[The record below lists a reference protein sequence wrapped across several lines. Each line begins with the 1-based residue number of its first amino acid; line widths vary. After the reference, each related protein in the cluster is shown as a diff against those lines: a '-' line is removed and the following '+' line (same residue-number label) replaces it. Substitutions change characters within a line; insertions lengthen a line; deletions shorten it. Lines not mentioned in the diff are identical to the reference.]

1 MSNSHIPAQKVD
13 CVETPVLRK
22 LLIYVQSNLQFLTLF
37 SFMFLFR
44 IFQIFLLILFLIA
57 VLLIVFWM
65 NIFLIPIIF
74 LLLLFLQ

>member
-13 CVETPVLRK
+13 CVETPCAEDTAYLYAVK
-22 LLIYVQSNLQFLTLF
+22 SPIPNSF

-57 VLLIVFWM
+57 VLLIAFWM
-65 NIFLIPIIF
+65 NILLIPIIF
-74 LLLLFLQ
+74 LLLQFL